1 MSLKRCFVVS
11 VLWMLT
17 TASSLMGIDVHAL
30 ANAEAKS
37 AELATQLVSA
47 SNKILEEAIDKGR
60 DYQEV
65 KQLDRV
71 YQETQNIKLILIPNN
86 QAKEAKKEGFGAM
99 FKKAFEPPIDLDKA
113 LDLVDALQKELSQ
126 AKWKTDL
133 APLLNLAEQLE
144 ASLHSAMDIK
154 AQWLNTRKAN

>member
-1 MSLKRCFVVS
+1 MSLKRCFLVS
-11 VLWMLT
+11 VLGIFCI
-17 TASSLMGIDVHAL
+17 ASPLMGIDIHAL
-30 ANAEAKS
+30 ANAEAQS
-37 AELATQLVSA
+37 AQLAMQLVST

-65 KQLDRV
+65 KQLDRL
-71 YQETQNIKLILIPNN
+71 YQEIQNIKLVLIPNEHA
-86 QAKEAKKEGFGAM
+86 QEAKKKGFGAM

-113 LDLVDALQKELSQ
+113 LDLVDALQKEISQ

-133 APLLNLAEQLE
+133 APLLNLAEQLQT
-144 ASLHSAMDIK
+144 SLHSAMNIK